1 MNDNSLIDDF
11 PPYVEFSDL
20 PNTTTPID
28 ATNLNN
34 LQSLMKQDI
43 QDNQSIPIGGSTGQ
57 VLTKNSDNN
66 YDIKW
71 SNGPDGV
78 PIGSILSFA
87 GQTAPDKYLLCQGQ
101 EVSREDYSD
110 LFSLI
115 GTIYGEGDGT
125 TTFNV
130 PNLSERIPVGLSST
144 DELFN
149 NLGNTGGE
157 KEHTLTIAEMP
168 KHNHTLN
175 ANANENTVAGAGRW
189 PWVNYSSP
197 NRYTNYAGEDKPHNN
212 LQPYIVLNYII
223 KAING

>member
-175 ANANENTVAGAGRW
+175 ANANENAVAGAGRW